1 MMPKGERPQPRLV
14 DRRRVHFHDAA
25 NRDALP
31 QAEAALIGGIEGG
44 QSCFN
49 IHTTMFPGGEI
60 RSQLFALG
68 VLGPPL
74 LVLGCRA

>member
-1 MMPKGERPQPRLV
+1 MTFDLTQPLIYNPAFV
-14 DRRRVHFHDAA
+14 TLEGGLA
-25 NRDALP
+25 

-60 RSQLFALG
+60 RSQLFRRRCPR
-68 VLGPPL
+68 PPL

>member
-1 MMPKGERPQPRLV
+1 MMPRGERLQPRLA

-25 NRDALP
+25 DHNALP

-60 RSQLFALG
+60 RSQLFRRRCPR
-68 VLGPPL
+68 PPL